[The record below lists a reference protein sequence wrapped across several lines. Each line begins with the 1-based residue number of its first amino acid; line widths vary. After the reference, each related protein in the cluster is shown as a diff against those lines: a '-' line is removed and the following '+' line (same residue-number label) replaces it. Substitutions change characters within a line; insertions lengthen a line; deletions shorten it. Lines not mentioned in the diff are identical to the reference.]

1 MTAKRVVNTLNEI
14 RKSMLNF
21 YVYHDTIFKLAEK
34 YQPQRLDKVVSK
46 HSNHIRSTEEIKDQY
61 EKQSK
66 YLISHLEEAIAE
78 RVKLTL

>member
-21 YVYHDTIFKLAEK
+21 YVYVFKLAEK
-34 YQPQRLDKVVSK
+34 YQPQRLDKMVSK
-46 HSNHIRSTEEIKDQY
+46 HSHHIRLNEEIKDQY

-66 YLISHLEEAIAE
+66 YLISQLEEAIAD